1 MTGFWPY
8 PFLDIDALGGAR
20 VAVNIIG
27 LVLAFVVLGLVVHE
41 AAKRLRRRDQPD
53 NPS

>member
-8 PFLDIDALGGAR
+8 PFLDIDVRGGAR

-27 LVLAFVVLGLVVHE
+27 LVLAFVVLGLVVIGVAH
-41 AAKRLRRRDQPD
+41 KVRRRV
-53 NPS
+53 